1 MFNYN
6 SVIEY
11 DQKGRIIRIE
21 VYEPKIVINY
31 EYTNGMRICKSE
43 SPTNNTNHLETISQR
58 NVNGKNIDIEKLQ
71 EGDIYNVMT
80 RYDESG
86 NEIYLTRL
94 NKNTSSIYRK
104 KIIRNKLGVKKI
116 WFEEYNKSISM
127 GFKVDMKKL
136 LKK

>member
-1 MFNYN
+1 MLSYN

-11 DQKGRIIRIE
+11 DQKGRVIRIE

-31 EYTNGMRICKSE
+31 EYTNGVRICKSE
-43 SPTNNTNHLETISQR
+43 SPTNNTNHLETITQR
-58 NVNGKNIDIEKLQ
+58 KVKGKYIDIEKLQ
-71 EGDIYNVMT
+71 EGGIYDVVI
-80 RYDESG
+80 RYDENG

-104 KIIRNKLGVKKI
+104 KTIRNKLGVKKI